1 MSLFWSRKLLN
12 PISKFST
19 ITSTTCNAEGTQ
31 NAKTPQLPKILTPNL
46 TEEECTKLAMSPKEP
61 QISKH
66 KHLSECQ
73 LTGAL
78 YPKKDL
84 FWKPETEQSS
94 FDVLLEGPT
103 NFWRRIGG
111 MDEVPQ
117 PVTSPSPCRINGA
130 RIPVIMEKGTAHYVD
145 LPAFNP
151 GDKLQVIIFKITK
164 VVEVELMMITAGEEG
179 VSLQAAG

>member
-1 MSLFWSRKLLN
+1 
-12 PISKFST
+12 
-19 ITSTTCNAEGTQ
+19 
-31 NAKTPQLPKILTPNL
+31 
-46 TEEECTKLAMSPKEP
+46 
-61 QISKH
+61 
-66 KHLSECQ
+66 
-73 LTGAL
+73 
-78 YPKKDL
+78 
-84 FWKPETEQSS
+84 
-94 FDVLLEGPT
+94 
-103 NFWRRIGG
+103 